1 MIRLQLTPRF
11 WKEETDMCKNK
22 KVLAL
27 ILSLAIVFVLL
38 FSVFYIAKE
47 AHHTCI
53 GDNCPICQEIEVC
66 LQALNNIG
74 LALIIAVSA
83 LVISYCT
90 INSFAALSNKNV
102 FNTLV
107 NLKVKLTN

>member
-1 MIRLQLTPRF
+1 
-11 WKEETDMCKNK
+11 MCKNK

-47 AHHTCI
+47 AHHTCV

-74 LALIIAVSA
+74 SALIIILSV
-83 LVISYCT
+83 LVISHCLV
-90 INSFAALSNKNV
+90 NSVTAISNENV
-102 FNTLV
+102 LNTLV